1 MGWLER
7 YRSHII
13 VLLVGLIAV
22 GGVVFWFHQTSLSN
36 TTEIII
42 SPPSPE
48 IAVHVEGAVV
58 NPGVYTLHDGDRVE
72 DAVEAAG
79 GFTSDALRSSVNLAD
94 TIRDGDLVRVY
105 RVGEVPQ
112 KINLNTAEAWLLEA
126 LPGIGEVLA
135 QRIVEY
141 RNVNGPFQQVDDL
154 KKVEGIG
161 AAAVGKLRDKV
172 TVH

>member
-7 YRSHII
+7 YRTHII

-22 GGVVFWFHQTSLSN
+22 GGVVFWFRQTSLSN

-42 SPPSPE
+42 SPPSSE

-58 NPGVYTLHDGDRVE
+58 SPGVCTLLEGDRIE

-79 GFTSDALRSSVNLAD
+79 GFTSDAERSSVNLAD
-94 TIRDGDLVRVY
+94 PLRDGDLVHIY

-112 KINLNTAEAWLLEA
+112 KVNLNTAEAWLLEA

-135 QRIVEY
+135 QRIIDY
-141 RNVNGPFQQVDDL
+141 RNDNGPFQHVDDL

-161 AAAVGKLRDKV
+161 AAAVDRLRDKV